1 MRASIA
7 VAVAIAGVAS
17 AVPQGLWGGY
27 GESVVY
33 STQEVTVT
41 SCGPE
46 VTNCP
51 AKAYSSAAAVAYSS
65 PAPYSAPA
73 PYSTPAPYSAPAPY
87 TTAAPGYTSAP
98 YSSAAAVNVS
108 VPLTTKTIYS
118 TNLITVT
125 SCAAYVTNCPAK
137 STVVLTSVVPISTT
151 VCPVESEYT
160 LSSYPKESGSEVY
173 AVSSAVETPC
183 STSTTVTVTV
193 SPVTTPQAVG
203 TGVVPYPSGKSAI
216 WGTASSYVAKPSAYP
231 PTFTGA
237 ASHANAG
244 MAAVGLGAI
253 AALFL

>member
-1 MRASIA
+1 MRAS
-7 VAVAIAGVAS
+7 VAVAAIIAGVAY
-17 AVPQGLWGGY
+17 AAPRPEYGY
-27 GESVVY
+27 GEYSESVVY
-33 STQEVTVT
+33 STEEVTVT

-51 AKAYSSAAAVAYSS
+51 AKAYST
-65 PAPYSAPA
+65 PAPYSAPES
-73 PYSTPAPYSAPAPY
+73 YSTPAPYSVPAPY
-87 TTAAPGYTSAP
+87 TTAAPAYTPAP
-98 YSSAAAVNVS
+98 YSSAAAYNVS

-118 TNLITVT
+118 TSLITVT

-137 STVVLTSVVPISTT
+137 STVVITSVVPISTT
-151 VCPVESEYT
+151 VCPVESEYAS
-160 LSSYPKESGSEVY
+160 SSYAEESSVEVY
-173 AVSSAVETPC
+173 PVSSAAETPC

-193 SPVTTPQAVG
+193 SPATTPYATG

-216 WGTASSYVAKPSAYP
+216 WGTASSSGYATKPSAYP

-244 MAAVGLGAI
+244 MAAVGFGAI

>member
-1 MRASIA
+1 MRAS
-7 VAVAIAGVAS
+7 VAVVAIIAGVAS
-17 AVPQGLWGGY
+17 AVPQYGYGGY
-27 GESVVY
+27 SESVVY
-33 STQEVTVT
+33 STEEVTVT

-51 AKAYSSAAAVAYSS
+51 AKAYSS

-87 TTAAPGYTSAP
+87 TTAAPAYTPAP
-98 YSSAAAVNVS
+98 YSSAAAVAYNVS

-118 TNLITVT
+118 TSLITVT

-151 VCPVESEYT
+151 VCPVEKEYAS
-160 LSSYPKESGSEVY
+160 SSYAAVVSSAKVY
-173 AVSSAVETPC
+173 GGSSAVETPC

-193 SPVTTPQAVG
+193 SPVGTPYATG
-203 TGVVPYPSGKSAI
+203 TAGVPYPPGKSAI
-216 WGTASSYVAKPSAYP
+216 WGTASSSGYVAKPSAYP

-244 MAAVGLGAI
+244 IAAVGLGAI

>member
-7 VAVAIAGVAS
+7 VTAIIAGVAS
-17 AVPQGLWGGY
+17 AAPQYGY
-27 GESVVY
+27 GGESVVY
-33 STQEVTVT
+33 STEEVTVT

-51 AKAYSSAAAVAYSS
+51 AKAYSV
-65 PAPYSAPA
+65 PTPYSEAA
-73 PYSTPAPYSAPAPY
+73 PYSTPAPYSVPAPY
-87 TTAAPGYTSAP
+87 TTAAPAYTPAP
-98 YSSAAAVNVS
+98 YSSVGYNVS
-108 VPLTTKTIYS
+108 VPMTTKTIYS
-118 TNLITVT
+118 TSLITVT
-125 SCAAYVTNCPAK
+125 SCAEYVTNCPAK

-151 VCPVESEYT
+151 VCPVETPYAEE
-160 LSSYPKESGSEVY
+160 SSSEVY
-173 AVSSAVETPC
+173 PVSSYAETPC

-193 SPVTTPQAVG
+193 SPPTTPYATG
-203 TGVVPYPSGKSAI
+203 TGVVPYPPGKSAI
-216 WGTASSYVAKPSAYP
+216 WGTASSSGYVAKPSAYP

>member
-1 MRASIA
+1 MRAS
-7 VAVAIAGVAS
+7 VAVAAIIAGVAY
-17 AVPQGLWGGY
+17 AAPRPDYGY
-27 GESVVY
+27 GDHGESVVY
-33 STQEVTVT
+33 STEEVTVT

-51 AKAYSSAAAVAYSS
+51 AKAYST
-65 PAPYSAPA
+65 PAPYSDPA
-73 PYSTPAPYSAPAPY
+73 SYSTPAPYSVPAPY
-87 TTAAPGYTSAP
+87 TTAAPAYTPAP
-98 YSSAAAVNVS
+98 YSSAAAYNVS

-118 TNLITVT
+118 TSLITVT
-125 SCAAYVTNCPAK
+125 SCAAYVTDCPAK
-137 STVVLTSVVPISTT
+137 STVVITSVVPISTT
-151 VCPVESEYT
+151 VCPVETPYAP
-160 LSSYPKESGSEVY
+160 SSYVEESSSEIY

-193 SPVTTPQAVG
+193 SPATTPYATG
-203 TGVVPYPSGKSAI
+203 TGVVPYPSGQTAI
-216 WGTASSYVAKPSAYP
+216 WGTASSSGYVTKPSAYP

>member
-1 MRASIA
+1 MRAS
-7 VAVAIAGVAS
+7 VAVAAIIAGVAS
-17 AVPQGLWGGY
+17 AAPHAQYGY
-27 GESVVY
+27 GGNSESVVY
-33 STQEVTVT
+33 STEEVTVT

-51 AKAYSSAAAVAYSS
+51 AKAYSS

-73 PYSTPAPYSAPAPY
+73 PYSTPAPYSVPAPY
-87 TTAAPGYTSAP
+87 TTAAPAYTPAP
-98 YSSAAAVNVS
+98 YSSAAAYNVS

-118 TNLITVT
+118 TSLITVT

-137 STVVLTSVVPISTT
+137 STVVITSVVPISTT
-151 VCPVESEYT
+151 ICPVEKPYAP
-160 LSSYPKESGSEVY
+160 SSYAAEVSSAKVY
-173 AVSSAVETPC
+173 PVSSAVETPC

-193 SPVTTPQAVG
+193 SPAGTPYATG
-203 TGVVPYPSGKSAI
+203 TAVVPYPPGKSAI
-216 WGTASSYVAKPSAYP
+216 WGTASSSGYVAKPSAYP

>member
-7 VAVAIAGVAS
+7 VTAIIAGVAS
-17 AVPQGLWGGY
+17 AAPQYGY
-27 GESVVY
+27 GGESVVY

-51 AKAYSSAAAVAYSS
+51 AKAYSV
-65 PAPYSAPA
+65 PAPYSEEA
-73 PYSTPAPYSAPAPY
+73 PYSTPAPYSVPAPY
-87 TTAAPGYTSAP
+87 TTAAPAYTPAP
-98 YSSAAAVNVS
+98 YSSAGAVGYNVS
-108 VPLTTKTIYS
+108 VPMTTKTIYS
-118 TNLITVT
+118 TSLITVT
-125 SCAAYVTNCPAK
+125 SCAEYVTNCPAK

-151 VCPVESEYT
+151 VCPVETPYA
-160 LSSYPKESGSEVY
+160 SSPYAEESSSEVY
-173 AVSSAVETPC
+173 AVSSVVETPC

-193 SPVTTPQAVG
+193 SPATTPYATG
-203 TGVVPYPSGKSAI
+203 TGVVPYPPGKSAI
-216 WGTASSYVAKPSAYP
+216 WGTASSSGYVAKPSAYP

-244 MAAVGLGAI
+244 IAAVGLGAI

>member
-1 MRASIA
+1 MLASIA
-7 VAVAIAGVAS
+7 VAAIIVGVAS
-17 AVPQGLWGGY
+17 AAPRPDYGYGGY
-27 GESVVY
+27 SESVVY
-33 STQEVTVT
+33 STEEVTVT

-51 AKAYSSAAAVAYSS
+51 AKAYST

-73 PYSTPAPYSAPAPY
+73 PYSTPAPYSEPAPY
-87 TTAAPGYTSAP
+87 TTAAPAYTPAP
-98 YSSAAAVNVS
+98 YSSAAAYNVS

-118 TNLITVT
+118 TSLITVT
-125 SCAAYVTNCPAK
+125 SCAEYVTNCPAK
-137 STVVLTSVVPISTT
+137 STVVITSVVPISTT
-151 VCPVESEYT
+151 VCPVETPYAP
-160 LSSYPKESGSEVY
+160 SSYVEESSVEVY
-173 AVSSAVETPC
+173 PVSSAVETPC

-193 SPVTTPQAVG
+193 SPATTPYATG

-216 WGTASSYVAKPSAYP
+216 WGTASSSGYVTKPSAYP

>member
-1 MRASIA
+1 MRAT
-7 VAVAIAGVAS
+7 VAVAAIFAGVVS
-17 AVPQGLWGGY
+17 AVPQYGGY

-33 STQEVTVT
+33 STKEVTVT

-51 AKAYSSAAAVAYSS
+51 AKAYST

-73 PYSTPAPYSAPAPY
+73 PYSTPAPYSVPAPH
-87 TTAAPGYTSAP
+87 TTAAPAYVPAP
-98 YSSAAAVNVS
+98 YSSAAAYNAS
-108 VPLTTKTIYS
+108 VLLTTKTIYS

-125 SCAAYVTNCPAK
+125 SCAAYVTDCPAK
-137 STVVLTSVVPISTT
+137 STVVITSVVPISTT
-151 VCPVESEYT
+151 VCPVESEYGHST
-160 LSSYPKESGSEVY
+160 YVEKSSAKVYP
-173 AVSSAVETPC
+173 VSSVAETPC

-193 SPVTTPQAVG
+193 KPATTPYAVG

-216 WGTASSYVAKPSAYP
+216 YGTASSSGYVKPSAYP